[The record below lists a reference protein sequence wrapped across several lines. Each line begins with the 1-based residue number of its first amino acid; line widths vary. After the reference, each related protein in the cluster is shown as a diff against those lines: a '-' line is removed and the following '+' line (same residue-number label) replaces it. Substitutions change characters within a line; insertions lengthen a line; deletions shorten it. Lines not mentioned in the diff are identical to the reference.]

1 MSSEPLTLYKLIVLY
16 MLNKVNFPLTN
27 AQISEF
33 ILDKEYTN
41 YFTLQQVIGELAEGD
56 LISLKTVGNTSYYH
70 ITPQGEE
77 TLGFFQNRISNL
89 IKDDINT
96 YLLEIKYELKNEA
109 GILSDYYKSTTGCY
123 IVHCQMKD
131 GKNTPIDLNLS
142 VPTEK
147 LAQHMS
153 NNWKNV
159 SDDIYAYIIQKVQ

>member
-77 TLGFFQNRISNL
+77 TDR
-89 IKDDINT
+89 
-96 YLLEIKYELKNEA
+96 
-109 GILSDYYKSTTGCY
+109 KS
-123 IVHCQMKD
+123 V
-131 GKNTPIDLNLS
+131 
-142 VPTEK
+142 V
-147 LAQHMS
+147 
-153 NNWKNV
+153 
-159 SDDIYAYIIQKVQ
+159 

>member
-70 ITPQGEE
+70 I
-77 TLGFFQNRISNL
+77 
-89 IKDDINT
+89 
-96 YLLEIKYELKNEA
+96 
-109 GILSDYYKSTTGCY
+109 
-123 IVHCQMKD
+123 
-131 GKNTPIDLNLS
+131 
-142 VPTEK
+142 
-147 LAQHMS
+147 
-153 NNWKNV
+153 
-159 SDDIYAYIIQKVQ
+159 

>member
-1 MSSEPLTLYKLIVLY
+1 

-89 IKDDINT
+89 IKEDINT
-96 YLLEIKYELKNEA
+96 YLLENKYELKNEA
-109 GILSDYYKSTTGCY
+109 GILSDYY
-123 IVHCQMKD
+123 
-131 GKNTPIDLNLS
+131 N
-142 VPTEK
+142 
-147 LAQHMS
+147 
-153 NNWKNV
+153 
-159 SDDIYAYIIQKVQ
+159 